1 MDSVNSSFVTPMIQ
15 REKNDFSESDWCG
28 RKSLETGVQRALVC
42 EGHLLVMGTIQAI
55 LAEI

>member
-28 RKSLETGVQRALVC
+28 RKSLATGVQRALVC
-42 EGHLLVMGTIQAI
+42 EGHFLVMGKKVII
-55 LAEI
+55 S